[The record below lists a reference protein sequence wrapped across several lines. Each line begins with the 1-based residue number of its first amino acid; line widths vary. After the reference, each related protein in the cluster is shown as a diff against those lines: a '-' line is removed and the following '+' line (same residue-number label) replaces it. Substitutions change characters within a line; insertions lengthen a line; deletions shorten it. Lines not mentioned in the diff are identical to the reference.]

1 MTSHHLNCPFCNT
14 AVYDLYSLQDGKPKH
29 IWEYEQKMKALEED
43 EQTRMGVLQA
53 QRESLMEEQGVVEQ
67 AVMET
72 VPDPG
77 APLQQEVRWKNLWQT
92 LNLQYVSCH

>member
-1 MTSHHLNCPFCNT
+1 MI
-14 AVYDLYSLQDGKPKH
+14 YSIQDGKPKH
-29 IWEYEQKMKALEED
+29 IWEYEQQMKALEED

-72 VPDPG
+72 VPDPS
-77 APLQQEVRWKNLWQT
+77 APLQQEVR
-92 LNLQYVSCH
+92 